1 MNSNARAGPV
11 VQFTMTRQEGRVV
24 DISTNSL
31 VVNHF
36 LDMIRMSK
44 AHNTWV
50 GYAHDLKAFFRV
62 IPKPPEAITRADCVA
77 FMKQQDQA
85 GYSDATINR
94 RLAAVSSL
102 FNELCLLD
110 PDCFPRNPVC
120 PHRRRREWRQRSQ
133 SLYRRQAQ
141 RIPDVLS
148 QDGLRTFFAALPSW
162 RDRTLV
168 LLMWISCLR
177 VSEVVTICFQDIECS
192 RRSILIS
199 AAKGYNTRMVFM
211 NPLTFEALNRY
222 LDEER
227 GDLFPDVDH
236 VFIAF
241 KGVARGK
248 PLTAN
253 AVQKMI
259 YYYAEKCS
267 LSHLHAHLFRH
278 TGITQLVEEAMPEP
292 AIREMVGH
300 RRPESLTPYLHLSDK
315 SVQKEFE
322 KAQAALD
329 PSKWLDSLLP
339 GSES

>member
-1 MNSNARAGPV
+1 MNSDVHTGST
-11 VQFTMTRQEGRVV
+11 VQFTITRQEGQVV
-24 DISTNSL
+24 DIGTNSP

-36 LDMIRMSK
+36 LDMIRVSR

-94 RLAAVSSL
+94 RLAAISSL
-102 FNELCLLD
+102 FNELGLLD

-120 PHRRRREWRQRSQ
+120 PHRRRRKWRQRSQ

-141 RIPDVLS
+141 RIPGVFS
-148 QDGLRTFFAALPSW
+148 QDGLQAFFTALPSW

-177 VSEVVTICFQDIECS
+177 VSEAVAICFQDIECG

-199 AAKGYNTRMVFM
+199 AAKGNSTRMVFM
-211 NPLTFEALNRY
+211 NPLTFAALNRY

-227 GDLFPDVDH
+227 GNLFPDVDH
-236 VFIAF
+236 VFVAF

-259 YYYAEKCS
+259 YYYAEKCD
-267 LSHLHAHLFRH
+267 LSHIHAHLFRH
-278 TGITQLVEEAMPEP
+278 TGITQLVEESMPEP
-292 AIREMVGH
+292 VIREMVGH
-300 RRPESLTPYLHLSDK
+300 KSPESLTPYLHLSDE

-329 PSKWLDSLLP
+329 PSEWLDSLLP
-339 GSES
+339 EGES